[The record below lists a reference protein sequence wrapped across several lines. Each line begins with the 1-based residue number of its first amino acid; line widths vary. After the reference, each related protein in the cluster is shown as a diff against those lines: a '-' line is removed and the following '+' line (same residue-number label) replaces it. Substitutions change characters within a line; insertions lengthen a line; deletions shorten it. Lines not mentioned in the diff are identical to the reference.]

1 MKRTIKRELM
11 RTYGENVYRELPGR
25 AYEIYGK
32 NIGELM
38 KSSFIEHM

>member
-1 MKRTIKRELM
+1 MERMYIESFL
-11 RTYGENVYRELPGR
+11 GEHMERV
-25 AYEIYGK
+25 YEIYGK